1 MTFAVVTT
9 QRAIHAIPAFAGF
22 AGNQDHHKHH
32 TFRHYAMKT
41 ESAIRYS
48 TQTSFYTISSQ
59 SWIEALIAAR
69 QHRKNK
75 IHREL
80 YVKTTSTLTRR

>member
-1 MTFAVVTT
+1 MTFAVATT
-9 QRAIHAIPAFAGF
+9 QRATHAIPAFAGF
-22 AGNQDHHKHH
+22 SGNQGHHKHH
-32 TFRHYAMKT
+32 IVRHYAMKT

-59 SWIEALIAAR
+59 SWIEALRHAR

-80 YVKTTSTLTRR
+80 HEKTSALTRR